1 MPAEPR
7 EPPADVRVELARPGL
22 RGTWRSKVDLRS
34 QLATALLFA
43 LGVGMSTLF
52 SVVLQV
58 RNEEQQRADF
68 AHRANQVSADLRA
81 KLELPLE
88 VLRSI
93 AAFFAASQTV
103 SRAEFAEF
111 VAGALE
117 QHPGL
122 RALEWIPIVAGEQ
135 RAEYEARARNE
146 GFQAFEFKQEA
157 PNLVLVRAD
166 PRPEHFPIYYMEP
179 ADPRALGFDV
189 GSSARRR
196 APMDLARQTG
206 KVIASERLRLVE
218 DPPSVH
224 AIAVYQPVRTRRQGG
239 GMEVRGFATEVFRV
253 ETLVRPVVAPRL
265 EQGNGVV
272 LLDATGPV
280 DAELLFESIPG
291 LYAES
296 KTTARVT
303 HVTRFPFAGRTWSM
317 TLVAGHAQQAKID
330 AWPWPSFAAGVV
342 MSALAAILLSAASQI
357 YRLRREVHAALRFGQ
372 YTLVEKLGEGGMGV
386 VYRARHAL
394 LRRPTAI
401 KLLLPEKKSAED
413 IERFERE
420 VQLTSQLSHPNT
432 IAVYDYGR
440 TPEGIFYYVM
450 EFLDGIALEDLVAN
464 DGPLP
469 AQRVVNILTQVCGAL
484 EEAHARGI
492 VHRDVKPAN
501 LMLMDRGGIPD
512 FVKVLDFGLLKE
524 NVREGSPALSRGTPL
539 LGTPLYISPEAILTG
554 IVDSRADLYSLGAVA
569 YFLLTGRTVFEG
581 QNLVDVCAQHLTR
594 PPIPPSQRTSATVP
608 ASLEALLLRCLEK
621 KPDDRPPTA
630 AALLSELRLIEA
642 EIGSF
647 GEELARR
654 WWRERGQA
662 LAEDLRA
669 KRRVRLPRDDGL
681 RLTVVVE
688 PRPSSHTPG

>member
-7 EPPADVRVELARPGL
+7 EPPAEVRVELANPER
-22 RGTWRSKVDLRS
+22 RAVWRSKAGLRS
-34 QLATALLFA
+34 QRMPVLLFA
-43 LGVGMSTLF
+43 LGAGMS
-52 SVVLQV
+52 VLLSLVLHV
-58 RNEEQQRADF
+58 RNEEQQRAEF
-68 AHRANQVSADLRA
+68 AHRSNQVTTELRA

-103 SRAEFAEF
+103 SRAEFSEF

-122 RALEWIPIVAGEQ
+122 RALEWIPIVPGEQ
-135 RAEYEARARNE
+135 RAEYEAGARND
-146 GFQAFEFKQEA
+146 GLHDFEFKQET
-157 PNLVLVRAD
+157 PELTLVPAER
-166 PRPEHFPIYYMEP
+166 RPEYFPIYYMEP
-179 ADPRALGFDV
+179 PDRSALGFDV
-189 GSSARRR
+189 GASARRR
-196 APMDLARQTG
+196 APVERARKTG
-206 KVIASERLRLVE
+206 QVTASERLRLVE
-218 DPPSVH
+218 DPPSVYS
-224 AIAVYQPVRTRRQGG
+224 IAVYQPVRTRGNG
-239 GMEVRGFATEVFRV
+239 EVRGFATEVFRV
-253 ETLVRPVVAPRL
+253 ETLVRPVVAATL
-265 EQGNGVV
+265 EQGNGIV
-272 LLDATGPV
+272 LV
-280 DAELLFESIPG
+280 DTTAPAGTELLFESAPG

-296 KTTARVT
+296 KSGRRLT
-303 HVTRFPFAGRTWSM
+303 HATRFPFAGRSWSM
-317 TLVAGHAQQAKID
+317 TFVAGHAQQAKID
-330 AWPWPSFAAGVV
+330 AWPWPSFAVGLL
-342 MSALAAILLSAASQI
+342 MSALAAILLSASSQI

-401 KLLLPEKKSAED
+401 KLLLPEKRSVENIA
-413 IERFERE
+413 RFERE

-440 TPEGIFYYVM
+440 TPQGIFYYVM

-469 AQRVVNILTQVCGAL
+469 AQRVVNILTQVSGAL
-484 EEAHARGI
+484 EEAHGRGL

-501 LMLMDRGGIPD
+501 LMLMERAGIPD

-524 NVREGSPALSRGTPL
+524 NVREGSSAISRGTPL

-581 QNLVDVCAQHLTR
+581 PSLVEVCAQHLTR
-594 PPIPPSQRTSATVP
+594 PPVPPSERTSATVP
-608 ASLEALLLRCLEK
+608 ASLDALILRCLQK
-621 KPDDRPPTA
+621 KPEDRPESA
-630 AALLSELRLIEA
+630 AALLAELRLIEA
-642 EIGSF
+642 EIGAF
-647 GEELARR
+647 GEEAARR
-654 WWRERGQA
+654 WWRERGQG
-662 LAEDLRA
+662 LAEDLRD
-669 KRRVRLPRDDGL
+669 KRRVRLPRDAGL
-681 RLTVVVE
+681 RLTVAVE

>member
-7 EPPADVRVELARPGL
+7 DPPAKVRVELASPEL
-22 RGTWRSKVDLRS
+22 RGTTGSRAGLRS
-34 QLATALLFA
+34 QRTPVLVFA
-43 LGVGMSTLF
+43 IGVGMTLLL
-52 SVVLQV
+52 SVVLHV
-58 RNEEQQRADF
+58 RNEEQQRAEF
-68 AHRANQVSADLRA
+68 AHHANQVSVELRA

-93 AAFFAASQTV
+93 AAFFAASEAV

-117 QHPGL
+117 RHPGL
-122 RALEWIPIVAGEQ
+122 RALEWIPIVPSDQ

-146 GFQAFEFKQEA
+146 GLHDFEFKQETPELALA
-157 PNLVLVRAD
+157 PAA

-179 ADPRALGFDV
+179 SDRRALGFDV
-189 GSSARRR
+189 GASAVRR
-196 APMDLARQTG
+196 APMELSRRTG
-206 KVIASERLRLVE
+206 KLTASERLRLVE
-218 DPPSVH
+218 DPPSVY
-224 AIAVYQPVRTRRQGG
+224 AIAVYQPVRTREHGG
-239 GMEVRGFATEVFRV
+239 GDVRGFATEVFRV
-253 ETLVRPVVAPRL
+253 ETLVRPVLAATL

-272 LLDATGPV
+272 LLDTTARSGT
-280 DAELLFESIPG
+280 ELLFESPPG
-291 LYAES
+291 SYAES
-296 KTTARVT
+296 KTTALAT
-303 HVTRFPFAGRTWSM
+303 QVTRFPFAGRSWSL
-317 TLVAGHAQQAKID
+317 TFVAGHAQQARID
-330 AWPWPSFAAGVV
+330 AWPWPSFAAGLV
-342 MSALAAILLSAASQI
+342 MSALAAILLSASSQI

-401 KLLLPEKKSAED
+401 KLLLPEKKSDED
-413 IERFERE
+413 IARFERE
-420 VQLTSQLSHPNT
+420 VQLTSQLTHPNT

-450 EFLDGIALEDLVAN
+450 EFLDGVALEDLVAN

-469 AQRVVNILTQVCGAL
+469 AQRVVSILTQVCGAL
-484 EEAHARGI
+484 EEAHGRGL

-501 LMLMDRGGIPD
+501 LMLTDRGGIPD

-524 NVREGSPALSRGTPL
+524 NVREGSSSAPGTPL

-581 QNLVDVCAQHLTR
+581 PSLVEVCAQHLTR
-594 PPIPPSQRTSATVP
+594 PPVPPSERTSASIP
-608 ASLEALLLRCLEK
+608 ASLEALILRCLEK
-621 KPDDRPPTA
+621 KPEDRPPTA
-630 AALLSELRLIEA
+630 AALIAELRLIEA
-642 EIGSF
+642 EIGAF
-647 GEELARR
+647 GEEAARR
-654 WWRERGQA
+654 WWRERGRA
-662 LAEDLRA
+662 LAEDLRG
-669 KRRVRLPRDDGL
+669 KRRVRLPRDAGL
-681 RLTVVVE
+681 RLTVAVE